1 MSSYHSP
8 KTDILI
14 YPIHT
19 VIFEDFLEI
28 HDFVPFIAPEAT
40 VFKIGNLRVEV
51 PHLKKLSKNAV
62 GLLLG
67 SVNISVNEFEEYYK
81 YCQQTKEFNRLIDL
95 SLHTLKKNKK

>member
-40 VFKIGNLRVEV
+40 VFKNGT
-51 PHLKKLSKNAV
+51 
-62 GLLLG
+62 LG
-67 SVNISVNEFEEYYK
+67 SKF
-81 YCQQTKEFNRLIDL
+81 LI
-95 SLHTLKKNKK
+95 